1 MLSINNLTQKI
12 ATKVLCRLR
21 SAVVKV
27 DQGGHVDV
35 QSHFTKAGTK
45 IKRVG
50 MDSTE
55 WFGGLS
61 SKKLRIFLWKS
72 CEFFMSC
79 KYPIYGVQLILIQ
92 K

>member
-1 MLSINNLTQKI
+1 MEINVFFRSFSSNDILSRLKLKHFDICIMYIYICIEQFMLSINNLTQKI

-55 WFGGLS
+55 
-61 SKKLRIFLWKS
+61 
-72 CEFFMSC
+72 
-79 KYPIYGVQLILIQ
+79 
-92 K
+92 

>member
-1 MLSINNLTQKI
+1 MFFFRSFSSNDILSRLKLKHFDICIMYIYICIEQFMLSINNLTQKI

-55 WFGGLS
+55 
-61 SKKLRIFLWKS
+61 
-72 CEFFMSC
+72 
-79 KYPIYGVQLILIQ
+79 
-92 K
+92 

>member
-1 MLSINNLTQKI
+1 MLSRFKLKHFDICIYSIEQLMLSINNLTQKI

-27 DQGGHVDV
+27 DQGG
-35 QSHFTKAGTK
+35 Q
-45 IKRVG
+45 
-50 MDSTE
+50 
-55 WFGGLS
+55 
-61 SKKLRIFLWKS
+61 
-72 CEFFMSC
+72 FFMSC

>member
-55 WFGGLS
+55 
-61 SKKLRIFLWKS
+61 
-72 CEFFMSC
+72 
-79 KYPIYGVQLILIQ
+79 
-92 K
+92 